1 MIFFDFLI
9 NVYWNQIGSLGV
21 VMNSARRIVSF
32 FLSLGLISVS
42 PISAMASSSQ
52 KPELIYLQQNWTK
65 QDREKFYW
73 TSQGSALISYDIYL
87 ALFDDLSR
95 DLFNSPKGA
104 SAYGLLMAEPN
115 RRANPD
121 QLPIGVT
128 LTAIPDGPYA
138 GNYMG
143 LTCAAC
149 HTSELRRNGKTVVI
163 DGGKSNTFDI
173 VLWMRGLSASLD
185 ATIASPEKFD
195 ALVKRMRARGAVDVA
210 DVKRRLKA
218 DAENVRRYNEQSFI
232 VTHSPG
238 PGRMDAIGIIQN
250 FFLAMAPQIPANQ
263 RVAGSAAKVPFLWNT
278 GQSSWVEWSGVA
290 PNPFARNFGEAMTTF
305 TRLDTSKLKTDN
317 QFYYST
323 VDAPALIALED
334 LSVKLAPPKWPEKL
348 FGQLNTERVKRG
360 EQLFEKNCSECHN
373 RYPYRWTDARQ
384 DNKRMLANALVP
396 LSVMGV
402 DPEHLK
408 AGTFSAEEWV
418 LTQHLA
424 PLFNGREKVTAGEFF
439 EVMQTR
445 FVNQALDSAKLSP
458 EARLKATGYLGDD
471 PESKK
476 SAPVLS
482 FKAPPIEGVWAVA
495 PYLHNGSVP
504 NLYELLSPA
513 SERSRLFYVGSEFD
527 PVKVGFDTTGR
538 SGGRLHDVT
547 VKGDSNRGHSFENA
561 TGPGVIGPYL
571 TPEQRYDLIEFL
583 KSLPDQA
590 GRATPYGGPA
600 NARLAKD
607 DPHFFNTKHP
617 Y

>member
-1 MIFFDFLI
+1 MKKAHRLI
-9 NVYWNQIGSLGV
+9 SLL
-21 VMNSARRIVSF
+21 SA
-32 FLSLGLISVS
+32 LGLISLS
-42 PISAMASSSQ
+42 SASVMATSLQ
-52 KPELIYLQQNWTK
+52 RPDFIYLQQNWTP

-87 ALFDDLSR
+87 ALFDELSQ

-104 SAYGLLMAEPN
+104 NAYGLLMGEPN

-121 QLPIGVT
+121 RLPIGVT
-128 LTAIPDGPYA
+128 LTGIADGPYA

-149 HTSELRRNGKTVVI
+149 HTSELRRNGKTIII

-185 ATIASPEKFD
+185 ATLASSEKFD
-195 ALVKRMRARGAVDVA
+195 ALIKRMRARGSVDVA

-218 DAENVRRYNEQSFI
+218 DAENVKRYNDQSFI
-232 VTHSPG
+232 VSHSPG
-238 PGRMDAIGIIQN
+238 PGRMDAIGVIQN
-250 FFLAMAPQIPANQ
+250 FFLGMAPQIPANQ
-263 RVAGSAAKVPFLWNT
+263 RVAASAAKVPFLWNT

-305 TRLDTSKLKTDN
+305 TRLDTSKLKADKEL
-317 QFYYST
+317 YYST
-323 VDAPALIALED
+323 VDAQALIALEG

-348 FGQLNTERVKRG
+348 FGQLNPERIKRG

-373 RYPYRWTDARQ
+373 RYPYRWTDPRQ
-384 DNKRMLANALVP
+384 NNKRMLANALVP
-396 LSVMGV
+396 ISVMGV
-402 DPEHLK
+402 DPEHLN

-418 LTQHLA
+418 VTQHLA
-424 PLFNGREKVTAGEFF
+424 PLFNGKEKVSASEFF

-445 FVNQALDSAKLSP
+445 FVNQALDGAKLSP

-476 SAPVLS
+476 SAPVMS

-538 SGGRLHDVT
+538 SGGRLHDVR
-547 VKGDSNRGHSFENA
+547 VKGDGNGGHSFENG
-561 TGPGVIGPYL
+561 TGRGIIGPYL
-571 TPEQRYDLIEFL
+571 TPEQRYDLIAFL

-590 GRATPYGGPA
+590 NRATPYGGTP
-600 NARLAKD
+600 NSKLAKD
-607 DPHFFNTKHP
+607 DPNFFNTKKP